1 MRLAY
6 GNTFLQPFWKNLSQR
21 YLYFT
26 SSVMGYSINASRI
39 QLWRD
44 IEINRAIWDGIIP
57 QFSGWILF
65 LSWSLSFSLSLL
77 HAHMHIIYTR
87 YICEVRRAVNILNC
101 NITYFRCFIISSS
114 INYILWKWLDWR
126 QKRKGGSQLKFK
138 TVLWIMVVLIFWIP
152 SNLPFSSVT

>member
-1 MRLAY
+1 METPSYSPSERTSAKGTY
-6 GNTFLQPFWKNLSQR
+6 TSPLQWWVIPS
-21 YLYFT
+21 
-26 SSVMGYSINASRI
+26 MPAEA

-126 QKRKGGSQLKFK
+126 QKRKGSSQLKFK